1 MAENNGACCRGK
13 KGWDFIVRKY
23 RKYFIVLPDYLLAVV
38 VIVDV
43 KPENECAVVASD
55 INGYNTAAN
64 RISSYIISCSP
75 SGIIHST
82 SFK

>member
-13 KGWDFIVRKY
+13 KGWDVIVRKY

-38 VIVDV
+38 VIADV

-55 INGYNTAAN
+55 INEFDAGSNAA
-64 RISSYIISCSP
+64 
-75 SGIIHST
+75 
-82 SFK
+82 